1 MKFYLWP
8 LAAALVA
15 APVWANPS
23 FKEVKSAWRSSDV
36 LVLDRQGAPLQ
47 RIRVDMKTR
56 KLDWV
61 GLQDISPAMRHALL
75 ISEDKRFYQ
84 HSGVDWSGVAAAAWG
99 NVWNSKTRGAS
110 TITMQLAGLLDED
123 LKARNQGRSVWQ
135 KVGQSW
141 SATWLEREWSK
152 AEILEAYLNKV
163 SFRGEIVGLS
173 ALSHTLFGKT
183 PAGLNI
189 TEAAIATALIRGPN
203 ASVDRVASRACKI
216 VQDLG
221 RRVAC
226 SSIKVD
232 TEIAISR
239 SKAPNPLAE
248 NNAPHFARKLIS
260 QQNISAG
267 STVKTTLSLPLQQYA
282 NTILKRHLAALS
294 QRNVQDGAVIVL
306 DNRSGDIL
314 AWVGSAG
321 AATSNAADVDGVTAL
336 RQAGSTL
343 KPFLYQLAIEKKYLS
358 AASLLDDS
366 PLALQTGGG
375 LYAPQ
380 NYAKDF
386 KGFVSVRSALG
397 ASLNVP
403 AVRAIEMVGANALRD
418 RLFDL
423 GLSSLQQD
431 GDYYGASLALGAA
444 DMRLIELTNAYRTL
458 ANAGLWSAPR
468 WTVAEAAAKPTA
480 KLDPASSFIVSD
492 ILSDRTARAR
502 TFGLES
508 ALSTRYWSAVKTGTS
523 KDMRDNWTVGF
534 SRNFTVGVW
543 VGNASGEPMWDVSG
557 MYGAAPVWQAVLDFA
572 QQSAPA
578 SRAPTPPKYV
588 TSRQVRYQD
597 QIEATR
603 KEWFLAGTERDLIV
617 AETQPEQNQAP
628 GIIAPLDGSIFALD
642 PDVPP
647 NNQRMVFRAR
657 GVANAQWW
665 LDGKQ
670 IGRGNQTKWFPWPGR
685 HQLELRDGQGKM
697 VETVKFEVRGAVLA
711 DKLSASIKAVK
722 K

>member
-23 FKEVKSAWRSSDV
+23 FKEVKAAWRSSDV
-36 LVLDRQGAPLQ
+36 LLLDRQGTPLQ
-47 RIRVDMKTR
+47 RVRVDMNTR

-61 GLQDISPAMRHALL
+61 TLPEISPAMRHALL

-123 LKARNQGRSVWQ
+123 LKSRNQGRSVWQ

-173 ALSHTLFGKT
+173 ALSLTLFGKT

-189 TEAAIATALIRGPN
+189 NEAAIATALIRGPN

-221 RRVAC
+221 RQVSC
-226 SSIKVD
+226 SAIKVD
-232 TEIAISR
+232 TEIALSR
-239 SKAPNPLAE
+239 SKAANPLAE
-248 NNAPHFARKLIS
+248 NYAPHFARKLIA
-260 QQNISAG
+260 QQKISAG
-267 STVKTTLSLPLQQYA
+267 STVKTTVSLPLQQYA
-282 NTILKRHLAALS
+282 STVLKRHLAALS
-294 QRNVQDGAVIVL
+294 KRNVQDGAVVVL

-321 AATSNAADVDGVTAL
+321 AATSNAADVDAVTAL

-343 KPFLYQLAIEKKYLS
+343 KPFLYQLALETKYLS

-366 PLALQTGGG
+366 PLDLQTGGG

-386 KGFVSVRSALG
+386 KGFVSVRTALG
-397 ASLNVP
+397 SSLNVP
-403 AVRAIEMVGANALRD
+403 AVRAIEMVSPNALRD
-418 RLFDL
+418 RLFGL
-423 GLSSLQQD
+423 GMSSLQQD

-444 DMRLIELTNAYRTL
+444 DVRLIELANAYRTL

-468 WTVAEAAAKPTA
+468 WTAAEAAAKPTA
-480 KLDPASSFIVSD
+480 KLDPASSFIIGD

-534 SRNFTVGVW
+534 SRHFTVGVW

-557 MYGAAPVWQAVLDFA
+557 MHGAAPVWQAVLDFA

-578 SRAPTPPKYV
+578 SRAPTPPKGV

-597 QIEATR
+597 QIEASR
-603 KEWFLAGTERDLIV
+603 KEWFLPGTERDLIV
-617 AETQPEQNQAP
+617 AETLPEQNQAP

-670 IGRGNQTKWFPWPGR
+670 IGRGNQAKWFPWPGR
-685 HQLELRDGQGKM
+685 HQLELRDGQGT
-697 VETVKFEVRGAVLA
+697 VVQRVKFEVRGAW
-711 DKLSASIKAVK
+711 VK
-722 K
+722 